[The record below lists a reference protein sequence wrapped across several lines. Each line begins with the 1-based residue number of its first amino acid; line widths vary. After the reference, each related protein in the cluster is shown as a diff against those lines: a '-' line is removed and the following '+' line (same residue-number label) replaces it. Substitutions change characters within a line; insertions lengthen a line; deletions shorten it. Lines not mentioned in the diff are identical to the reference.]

1 MKKRRFSRLGQQT
14 EHLFSLPV
22 GSLTD
27 MPHVEL
33 NGDRQLYIENCRRLD
48 IYEEDE
54 IRLDTAC
61 GQMQIVGHGLHL
73 TEMTP
78 DSLAVGGR
86 ILAVCFLE

>member
-1 MKKRRFSRLGQQT
+1 MKKPAFLRLGRQT
-14 EHLFSLPV
+14 ERLFSLPT

-27 MPHVEL
+27 IPHIEM
-33 NGDRQLYIENCRRLD
+33 NGDRELYVENCRRLD

-61 GQMQIVGHGLHL
+61 GQMQIIGNGLHL
-73 TEMTP
+73 TGMTA
-78 DSLAVGGR
+78 DSVSVGGR